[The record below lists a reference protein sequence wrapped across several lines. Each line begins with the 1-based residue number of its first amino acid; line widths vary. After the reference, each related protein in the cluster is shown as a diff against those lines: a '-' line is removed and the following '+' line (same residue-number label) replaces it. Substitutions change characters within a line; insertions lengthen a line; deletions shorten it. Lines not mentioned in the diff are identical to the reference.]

1 MKDKKDN
8 QKNENNE
15 SSHPEMNEDPI
26 EVSKEVPNTVEELLE
41 RQNKFNIEF
50 VEIDDFDNQDLLKE
64 IIKKRKDKVEETIK
78 EILKILNKNNSGPNE
93 DIALSIVLL
102 KRIKGF
108 LEFLLKKI
116 DKNEKNKAELIEKI
130 SKDCSKLEIILNIL
144 EKDIEID

>member
-8 QKNENNE
+8 KKNENND
-15 SSHPEMNEDPI
+15 SSHPEMNEEPI

-41 RQNKFNIEF
+41 RQNKFNIEYI
-50 VEIDDFDNQDLLKE
+50 EIDDFDNQDLLRG
-64 IIKKRKDKVEETIK
+64 IIKKRKDKVEKTIR

-102 KRIKGF
+102 KRIKSF

-116 DKNEKNKAELIEKI
+116 DLNENNQAELIEKI

>member
-50 VEIDDFDNQDLLKE
+50 IEIDDFDNQDLLKE

-116 DKNEKNKAELIEKI
+116 DKNENNKAELIEKI

>member
-8 QKNENNE
+8 KENQNND
-15 SSHPEMNEDPI
+15 SSHPEMNEEPI

-41 RQNKFNIEF
+41 IQNKFNIEYI
-50 VEIDDFDNQDLLKE
+50 EIDDFGNQDLLRG
-64 IIKKRKDKVEETIK
+64 IIKKRKDKVEKTIR

-102 KRIKGF
+102 KRIKSF

-116 DKNEKNKAELIEKI
+116 DLKENNQAELIEKI